1 MTLDKSLRSGSET
14 IQAEEEASIRR
25 KGENCGDPEDFAVH
39 NCSNTAIIAVLSNDA
54 SSGDFHA
61 IDDETEPETDAAAA
75 VDAQQLQDRPI
86 VISLQASIEHYK
98 EIRAEEEER
107 EVAQLEMTGDMRGF
121 LGQRRGG
128 SRGNRYSQ

>member
-1 MTLDKSLRSGSET
+1 MTLDKSLRGGSET

-61 IDDETEPETDAAAA
+61 IDDETEPETDAAAQQL
-75 VDAQQLQDRPI
+75 QQLQDHPI
-86 VISLQASIEHYK
+86 VISLQTSTTRRGEQ
-98 EIRAEEEER
+98 ER
-107 EVAQLEMTGDMRGF
+107 ERGR
-121 LGQRRGG
+121 LPSWRGQERKEGEKT
-128 SRGNRYSQ
+128 Y

>member
-1 MTLDKSLRSGSET
+1 MTLDKSPRGGSET

-86 VISLQASIEHYK
+86 VISLQTSIEHYK
-98 EIRAEEEER
+98 EIRAEEER
-107 EVAQLEMTGDMRGF
+107 EVAQLEMTGE
-121 LGQRRGG
+121 RRKK
-128 SRGNRYSQ
+128 RLTRRQ